1 MQSSLS
7 RKSSRT
13 AGFTLVELAIVLTIL
28 GLLAGGILAGQV
40 LIHSAELR
48 SVLKENEQY
57 QVAVN
62 SFKEKYFGLPGDLAN
77 ATQFWGRADNG
88 SFSGQCA
95 APLTNTGSGKQTC
108 NGNGDGLV
116 YDAAG
121 TVYERYRIWQHLSNA
136 GLIIGSYTG
145 VASGGGVV
153 VGVNIPQSKSDAAGW
168 DILIA
173 GETGSAIIPQAT
185 YNNTLTLGVPN
196 GSSFTAEDVWS
207 IDSKVDDAKPMT
219 GNVLVYKHNACTS
232 SAGNPN
238 SLNAVYDLD
247 NTNILC
253 NIIFNNAF

>member
-1 MQSSLS
+1 MKYTHGI
-7 RKSSRT
+7 RKTSKS
-13 AGFTLVELAIVLTIL
+13 GFTLAELAIVLCIL

-48 SVLKENEQY
+48 SVLKEHEQY

-88 SFSGQCA
+88 SFTGQCA

-108 NGNGDGLV
+108 NGNGDGVL

-121 TVYERYRIWQHLSNA
+121 SVYERYRIWQHLSNA
-136 GLIIGSYTG
+136 GLIIGSYSG

-153 VGVNIPQSKSDAAGW
+153 VGTNIPQSKSDEAGW
-168 DILIA
+168 DLLLSV
-173 GETGSAIIPQAT
+173 ETGSALLPRAI
-185 YNNTLTLGVPN
+185 YNNALTLSVPS
-196 GSSFTAEDVWS
+196 GYSFSAEDVWS

-219 GNVLVYKHNACTS
+219 GNILVYNHAECTNS
-232 SAGNPN
+232 GGNQN
-238 SLNAVYDLD
+238 TLNATFNLD
-247 NTNILC
+247 EPSIKC